1 MILKTRKNIG
11 VITMPKRSVSHKEKL
26 LEDLQNPEFAAEY
39 FNAALEEGDMGV
51 ILLSVKNLVEAK
63 GGMSKVA
70 QQTGLNRESLY
81 RALSE
86 DGNPK
91 ISTFYKVLNAVGVKL
106 IAMPDNHKAA

>member
-11 VITMPKRSVSHKEKL
+11 VITMPKRSVPHKEKL

-70 QQTGLNRESLY
+70 KQTGLNRESLY

-106 IAMPDNHKAA
+106 IATPDDHKAA

>member
-1 MILKTRKNIG
+1 
-11 VITMPKRSVSHKEKL
+11 MPKKSVSHKEGL

-51 ILLSVKNLVEAK
+51 ILLAVKNLVEAN
-63 GGMSKVA
+63 GGMSKIA
-70 QQTGLNRESLY
+70 EMTGLNRESLY

-91 ISTFYKVLNAVGVKL
+91 LSTFYKVLHAVGMKL
-106 IAMPDNHKAA
+106 IATPENHKAA

>member
-1 MILKTRKNIG
+1 MTLKMRKNIG
-11 VITMPKRSVSHKEKL
+11 VITMPKRFAPHKEKL
-26 LEDLQNPEFAAEY
+26 LEDLKDPEFAAEY

-63 GGMSKVA
+63 GGMSKIA
-70 QQTGLNRESLY
+70 QETGLNRESLY

-91 ISTFYKVLNAVGVKL
+91 ISTFYKVLHAVGVKL

>member
-1 MILKTRKNIG
+1 
-11 VITMPKRSVSHKEKL
+11 MPKRSVSHKEGL

-51 ILLSVKNLVEAK
+51 ILLAVKNLVEAN
-63 GGMSKVA
+63 GGMSKIA
-70 QQTGLNRESLY
+70 EMTGLNRESLY

-91 ISTFYKVLNAVGVKL
+91 LSTFYKVLHAVGMKL
-106 IAMPDNHKAA
+106 IATPENHKAA